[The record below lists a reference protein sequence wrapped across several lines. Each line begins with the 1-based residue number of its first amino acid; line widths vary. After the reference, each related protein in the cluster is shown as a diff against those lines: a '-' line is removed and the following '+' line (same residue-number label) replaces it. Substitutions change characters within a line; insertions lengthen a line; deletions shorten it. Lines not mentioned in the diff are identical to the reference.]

1 MFKNIPI
8 PPSFSLIQRGQ
19 VFLLLRDQY
28 QELLLK
34 DGIEDMETYLSRRK
48 QEARTVTGRRAH
60 PSVLIEGGERM
71 IVRHYSHGGLLGS
84 LTRDLYWRGS
94 RSFRELALTEEI
106 RSCGIPTVC
115 SIGAIH
121 QRAFPFFYRAY
132 LLTREVPRARNLIE
146 YLSEAGFPAHGD
158 PLSLKRMILRN
169 AGLML
174 RRFHD
179 AGFFHADLQ
188 LKNIMVVDAET
199 KLIDFDRSY
208 RKQSLSQKE
217 RMKNLLR
224 LNRSAD
230 KWKRKGLPVTR
241 TDRWRFF
248 MAYAGRD
255 EEVRKALRKALRHYS
270 MRLLFHRIFW
280 TMGGDKGSRSQGF
293 QGSRVRGS

>member
-8 PPSFSLIQRGQ
+8 PPSFPLIKRGQ
-19 VFLLLRDQY
+19 VFILLKDKY

-34 DGIEDMETYLSRRK
+34 DGIEDIKTYLSRRK
-48 QEARTVTGRRAH
+48 QGARTVTGRRAH
-60 PSVLIEGGERM
+60 PSVLIENEERM
-71 IVRHYSHGGLLGS
+71 IVRHYSHGGLLGF
-84 LTRDLYWRGS
+84 LTGDLYWRGS

-115 SIGAIH
+115 CIGAIH
-121 QRAFPFFYRAY
+121 QRVFPFFYRAY
-132 LLTREVPRARNLIE
+132 LLTRELPRARNLIE
-146 YLSEAGFPAHGD
+146 YLSDAAPFAHRE
-158 PLSLKRMILRN
+158 PLQLKRMILRD

-188 LKNIMVVDAET
+188 LKNIMVVDTQT

-217 RMKNLLR
+217 RMNNLLR

-230 KWKRKGLPVTR
+230 KWKSKGLPVTR

-248 MAYAGRD
+248 LAYAGKD
-255 EEVRKALRKALRHYS
+255 EEIRKALGKALRSYS
-270 MRLLFHRIFW
+270 MRLLLHRIFW
-280 TMGGDKGSRSQGF
+280 AMKKWSNGMLE
-293 QGSRVRGS
+293 